1 MQLSFVLSF
10 VSIFLILFNFVY
22 AEEYIKKL
30 EVNGLKSISE
40 KEFLYLMGVKENQ
53 IFTAEEITKGI
64 KRVFLKKMYLMT

>member
-1 MQLSFVLSF
+1 MQRNIS
-10 VSIFLILFNFVY
+10 
-22 AEEYIKKL
+22 KKL

-64 KRVFLKKMYLMT
+64 KRVFLKKCI